1 MLGGGKYLPAIWYL
15 PAISQ
20 ATLMACL
27 HFCLQ
32 IKRNPSFKKFFY
44 KPSVS
49 SLRKLAA
56 TLRSQGAHATEPQTT
71 YPFVF
76 GLGNQCAGNNYLTGL
91 HYRRL
96 SYGQFPYE
104 EAQQVR
110 TGHAV

>member
-1 MLGGGKYLPAIWYL
+1 MLGGGECLP
-15 PAISQ
+15 

-32 IKRNPSFKKFFY
+32 IKRHPSFKKFFY

-56 TLRSQGAHATEPQTT
+56 SLRSQGAHATELQRT

-76 GLGNQCAGNNYLTGL
+76 GLGNQCAGHNYHTVLSLTGL
-91 HYRRL
+91 HYRRS
-96 SYGQFPYE
+96 SYGQFPSE

-110 TGHAV
+110 TGHVV